1 MSMCGFK
8 DFLRNVKTDNLVLCD
23 VLCGGNVSPGF
34 FKSYLNYIENVK
46 TIRRRGFVSEQKNWV
61 GNSIIFE

>member
-34 FKSYLNYIENVK
+34 FKSYLNYIEKCKNDK
-46 TIRRRGFVSEQKNWV
+46 TQGVCFRTKNWV